1 MSGESRVRRFLT
13 VCKVVYLLPTPSCCL
28 EIDIL
33 GGVGVC
39 VWGGCFDALLP
50 ALN

>member
-1 MSGESRVRRFLT
+1 MSRECRVRRFIT
-13 VCKVVYLLPTPSCCL
+13 ICKVLYFLPTPSCCL

-39 VWGGCFDALLP
+39 MGGGCFDALLA